1 MSNDIMTI
9 KEVADYLK
17 ISDRTAHNLAKVGT
31 LPSFKVGAGRRFRKS
46 ELDKWIKKQ
55 SNGQV

>member
-9 KEVADYLK
+9 KQVAEYLK
-17 ISDRTAHNLAKVGT
+17 ISDRTAHNLAKQKII
-31 LPSFKVGAGRRFRKS
+31 PSFKVGAARRFRKS

-55 SNGQV
+55 SNEQG